1 MGVRIAVIALS
12 WLFIAASVEAQ
23 PDMKWG
29 DIPDEL
35 LDMTEYPAD
44 PDAAAVIVGDV
55 GEATV
60 SSRWEVRF
68 ERHRRVKILS
78 EAGYDLGTVSL
89 TYVDEDGLERIS
101 NIKGQTFV
109 REPNGRVRR
118 VKLDKGSIFHED
130 MPGGRKR
137 VTFTLPALAPGA
149 VIEFQYRVE
158 AESPFF
164 IPRWYF
170 QDEEPTLYSAF
181 EVESP
186 GTLAYTFITQGNP
199 DFIER
204 TEEQGVRPD
213 GNTSHRRW
221 AVANVPALREE
232 QYMTTLEDY
241 IQKIDAQLV
250 QYYRSGHGAVDVI
263 KTWPQ
268 LAKELEDAT
277 DFGRALR
284 VNNRVKEQ
292 AAALT
297 AGLTSNE
304 EKARALYDFVRT
316 SVVWDGR
323 RNAFADRELQDVLAS
338 KRGTSSEINLLLTAL
353 LREAGLPA
361 QPALLSTRSHGSVIR
376 IYPLLT
382 QFNSTVA
389 AYKQGGRWHLLDAT
403 DPLRP
408 MEMLPFDALGGEA
421 WLVSDNEWV
430 MTRTGTG
437 EHAVRIDAALGPDGT
452 LTGTLRSE
460 RLGYSALRARQQ
472 VQDLGAETYVA
483 EHLVDD
489 VAGIET
495 HSVTVSGQDDDTQ
508 PLVTEVAFTVP
519 GYGQAVGELMLFN
532 PLVVMRT
539 DENPFKLPN
548 RSYPVDFGYPFK
560 ATYEA
565 EITMPEGYAVD
576 EVPPDALMLL
586 PVRAGGYE
594 RAVEA
599 EGNVLRVTA
608 ETQFNRSVFEPN
620 LYDGLKSFY
629 EKSVAADAETVVLTR
644 AETDAASAAAPST
657 APDDGSN

>member
-323 RNAFADRELQDVLAS
+323 RNVFRRSRTPGRAGLEARY
-338 KRGTSSEINLLLTAL
+338 L
-353 LREAGLPA
+353 LRDQPAADGAAPRGRVARAARPPLDA
-361 QPALLSTRSHGSVIR
+361 QPRERHPHLSAPHPVQQHGRCLQAGRALAPPRRHG
-376 IYPLLT
+376 P
-382 QFNSTVA
+382 A
-389 AYKQGGRWHLLDAT
+389 PPDGDA
-403 DPLRP
+403 
-408 MEMLPFDALGGEA
+408 
-421 WLVSDNEWV
+421 
-430 MTRTGTG
+430 
-437 EHAVRIDAALGPDGT
+437 AVR
-452 LTGTLRSE
+452 
-460 RLGYSALRARQQ
+460 RARRR
-472 VQDLGAETYVA
+472 GVA
-483 EHLVDD
+483 RER
-489 VAGIET
+489 
-495 HSVTVSGQDDDTQ
+495 QR
-508 PLVTEVAFTVP
+508 
-519 GYGQAVGELMLFN
+519 VGH
-532 PLVVMRT
+532 
-539 DENPFKLPN
+539 
-548 RSYPVDFGYPFK
+548 
-560 ATYEA
+560 
-565 EITMPEGYAVD
+565 
-576 EVPPDALMLL
+576 
-586 PVRAGGYE
+586 
-594 RAVEA
+594 
-599 EGNVLRVTA
+599 
-608 ETQFNRSVFEPN
+608 
-620 LYDGLKSFY
+620 
-629 EKSVAADAETVVLTR
+629 
-644 AETDAASAAAPST
+644 
-657 APDDGSN
+657 